1 MDPRLHEAALNG
13 NVATLHEL
21 LQEDPL
27 LLHKLTLGA
36 LSETPLH
43 IASLLGHISFTE
55 EILKC
60 GPGLARM
67 SDERGSYPLHLALA
81 RGHVEI
87 AKELLKVDPSL
98 TQLRDK
104 DGRIPLHLAA
114 LNGQVNMSKEL
125 LLIDPTSARAVSDR
139 GETTLHLCV
148 KHRQV
153 EAAALVLEGDKE
165 LLNTKDQIGNTA
177 LHLATAKKQIQ
188 MLNLLLKEP
197 NIDLNAKNAYDL
209 TAFDVLVLTPSEIG
223 DMDIVEML
231 LKAGCK
237 RGKEPTALI
246 ESKNPGTWKTIL
258 GNVCDQWQ
266 KKDDDWLKDM
276 HNTLMIVATIIAT
289 LTFQAGLN
297 PPGGFWQESIRPP
310 SPMPSPSIDKVDA
323 GTAIHDYFDQTI
335 FQIFMFFD
343 MTGLVSSLTVV
354 LTLISG
360 FPVRNRLVTWI
371 LVIATRLAV
380 SSVALAFTFGTL
392 LIMKPGSETTNFP
405 FYVLTCWIGIVFIF
419 ILGHGIMLLVC
430 LVKLLI
436 KFVFPGMQ
444 PEKSVKPATE
454 RETKQRDVG
463 NPGCCLA

>member
-21 LQEDPL
+21 LKEDPL

-43 IASLLGHISFTE
+43 IASLLGHMSFTE
-55 EILKC
+55 EILKH

-67 SDERGSYPLHLALA
+67 SDERGSYPLHLASA

-125 LLIDPTSARAVSDR
+125 LWIDPTSARAVSDR
-139 GETTLHLCV
+139 GETTLHLCM

-153 EAAALVLEGDKE
+153 EAAALFLEGDKDLLNMKDQSGNTE
-165 LLNTKDQIGNTA
+165 LLNLKDQSGNTA
-177 LHLATAKKQIQ
+177 LHLATTKKQIQ

-209 TAFDVLVLTPSEIG
+209 TAFDVLVLTPSETG

-231 LKAGCK
+231 LRAGCK

-246 ESKNPGTWKTIL
+246 ESKNPGTWKTML
-258 GNVCDQWQ
+258 GNVCDLWQ

-289 LTFQAGLN
+289 ITFQAGLN
-297 PPGGFWQESIRPP
+297 PPGGFWQDSIRPP
-310 SPMPSPSIDKVDA
+310 SPMPSPSIDEVDA
-323 GTAIHDYFDQTI
+323 GTAIHDYSNRHF
-335 FQIFMFFD
+335 FEVFMFFD
-343 MTGLVSSLTVV
+343 MAGLVSSLTII
-354 LTLISG
+354 LTLMSG
-360 FPVRNRLVTWI
+360 FPVRNRPTTWI

-380 SSVALAFTFGTL
+380 SSMGLAFAFGTL
-392 LIMKPGSETTNFP
+392 VIMKPGSETTNFP
-405 FYVLTCWIGIVFIF
+405 FYFFICWIGIVFIF
-419 ILGHGIMLLVC
+419 VLGHGIMLLDY
-430 LVKLLI
+430 LVRCAKRAR
-436 KFVFPGMQ
+436 G
-444 PEKSVKPATE
+444 
-454 RETKQRDVG
+454 RETKKRDDG
-463 NPGCCLA
+463 RPGCCLA